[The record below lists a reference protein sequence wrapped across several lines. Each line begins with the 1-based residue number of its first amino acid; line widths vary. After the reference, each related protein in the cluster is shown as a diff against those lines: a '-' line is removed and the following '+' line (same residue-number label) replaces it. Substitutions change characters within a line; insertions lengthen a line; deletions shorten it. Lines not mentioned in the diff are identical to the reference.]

1 MQVNDKYMYM
11 YMYMYMYDVYKQM
24 VMDKV
29 MEGCVCVCVCV
40 QQVQS

>member
-1 MQVNDKYMYM
+1 MQVNDKYM

-24 VMDKV
+24 VMDKI
-29 MEGCVCVCVCV
+29 MEGGVCVYMCV